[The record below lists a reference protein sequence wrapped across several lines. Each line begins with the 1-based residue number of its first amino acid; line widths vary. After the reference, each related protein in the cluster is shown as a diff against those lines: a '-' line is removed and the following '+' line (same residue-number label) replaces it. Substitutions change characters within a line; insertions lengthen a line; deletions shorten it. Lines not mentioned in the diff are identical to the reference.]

1 MKIGFS
7 FGRCIRD
14 IVNGVVDIDDV
25 VVIVARTHMETL
37 EHVVGVVDAYM
48 FRDGYLLDLDRNV
61 CVNVATELWE
71 RGKIHQP
78 RIFGHNQNMVSEQ
91 YMWMDLFPSVK
102 DTDESVTEAW
112 NHYRAM
118 LNLIHGARVPK
129 APVTI

>member
-14 IVNGVVDIDDV
+14 IVNGAVDINDV

-48 FRDGYLLDLDRNV
+48 DRPGYLLGLDRDA

-71 RGKIHQP
+71 QGKIHQP
-78 RIFGHNQNMVSEQ
+78 RMFGRNQNMVVEK

-112 NHYRAM
+112 THYRAM
-118 LNLIHGARVPK
+118 LNLIHGADVPK